1 MEERTQLGDTRAR
14 PFRTAGLFFLVL
26 AGIVGVC
33 LAQQEPTNR
42 RRRTPRDSTLKTI
55 QLPEPA
61 TSSSI
66 SLEATLAGQQQVE
79 PPSDQRLR
87 FPDIGQLAWAARSP
101 VAVQAEVAPA
111 TARPPQIGMYF
122 VLPDGLYVY
131 DPATHGLQQRTNDD
145 VRNVMATSLLNRP
158 DAPVG
163 GCQIILAGS
172 SRDFVPQYGPR
183 AKTVMLLQAGQMAQS
198 IKLQALALGLSY
210 VSIDAV
216 DSSMVKR
223 ICRLSR
229 TTEALYV
236 AFVGYPASQ
245 AVVTT
250 DAQTQ
255 TSAGRKAVIIAS
267 SQGFRDEELFQT
279 KRGLELASV
288 QTQVASNRVGQIVG
302 VLGGTIQTDLLLSQV
317 NVTDFDA
324 VIFVGGPGAVDFF
337 TNRVA
342 LNLARQA
349 FSQRKVLAGIGT
361 GPSVLA
367 NAGVLKGVR
376 ATAFLSERPNLM
388 QGGANYTGN
397 PVEKDGSVVTST
409 GPLAVN
415 VFVRALLDALGEA
428 R

>member
-1 MEERTQLGDTRAR
+1 
-14 PFRTAGLFFLVL
+14 V
-26 AGIVGVC
+26 GIAGVC
-33 LAQQEPTNR
+33 LAQQEQTSR
-42 RRRTPRDSTLKTI
+42 RRRTPRDSALKTI
-55 QLPEPA
+55 QLPEPM

-79 PPSDQRLR
+79 PPSNQRLG
-87 FPDIGQLAWAARSP
+87 FPDIGQLAWAARS
-101 VAVQAEVAPA
+101 VAAPLAETAPA
-111 TARPPQIGMYF
+111 ANQQPQVGMYF
-122 VLPDGLYVY
+122 ILPDGLYLY
-131 DPATHGLQQRTNDD
+131 EPATHGLQQRTNDD
-145 VRNVMATSLLNRP
+145 VRTAMATSLLNRP
-158 DAPVG
+158 DAPTG
-163 GCQIILAGS
+163 GCQIILTGS
-172 SRDFVPQYGPR
+172 SRDFVPRYGPY

-216 DSSMVKR
+216 ESSVVKR
-223 ICRLSR
+223 ICRLAR
-229 TTEALYV
+229 NTEPLYV

-255 TSAGRKAVIIAS
+255 TSAGRKALIVAA

-279 KRGLELASV
+279 KRGLELAAI
-288 QTQVASNRVGQIVG
+288 QTQVASNRVGQMVG
-302 VLGGTIQTDLLLSQV
+302 VLGNTLEADLLLNKV
-317 NVTDFDA
+317 NVSDFDA

-337 TNRVA
+337 SNRVA

-349 FSQRKVLAGIGT
+349 FAQRKVLAGIGT
-361 GPSVLA
+361 GPSILA

-376 ATAFLSERPNLM
+376 ATAFLSERANLM

-397 PVEKDGSVVTST
+397 PVEKDGSVVTAT

-415 VFVRALLDALGEA
+415 VFVRAILDALGEA